1 MREEE
6 LIALVATLIA
16 GTWLLRPV
24 MHAFAERLRGGRTP
38 DAVRGEVQALRED
51 VTAELADMRRDVTEL
66 AERVDFAERLLAKQR
81 EPERLSP
88 GS

>member
-1 MREEE
+1 MRGEE
-6 LIALVATLIA
+6 LIALVATLMA

-24 MHAFAERLRGGRTP
+24 MHAFADRLRGGRTP
-38 DAVRGEVQALRED
+38 DALRSEVQALRED
-51 VTAELADMRRDVTEL
+51 LIAELTEVRRDVGEL

-81 EPERLSP
+81 DAERLSP